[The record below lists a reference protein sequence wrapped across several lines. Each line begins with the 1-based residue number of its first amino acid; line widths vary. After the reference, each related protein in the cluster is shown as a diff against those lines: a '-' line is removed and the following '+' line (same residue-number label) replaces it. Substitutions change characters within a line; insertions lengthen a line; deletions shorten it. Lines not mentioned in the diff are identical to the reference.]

1 MQNKPI
7 SDLVA
12 AFDQQSDRVRACLTD
27 LLGTVGEGRVPS
39 REAMSGLDSSVA
51 ELRTRYDAVY
61 AMTRDTVSA
70 GELPQ
75 DGAPVGELADAVENC
90 RARYLDRQLKRAA
103 DILEKFTGVR
113 SLIREYAA
121 ALAPYQAAAAALLD
135 KLAEDTVEELFPRT
149 QGPQL
154 FLQAVETESM
164 HSPAGTELMKK
175 VQEHYPDMAITIGL
189 ATRQFYLDD
198 QAAPET
204 VLEAVP
210 EEAPENAPEEI
221 PAEAPPADEEVPEAD
236 GQEAAELLPIRNQV
250 KTGAPGASTFRKE
263 VERLRRSYP
272 EVSVILPIFTNLGVM
287 SKMQIF
293 GMGVAM
299 DCFLDDD
306 AEERVGLA
314 VDMLAD
320 KGYLAEFEADGTAW
334 SACRPTAGAA
344 CRRRASGR
352 TGGCWLFPWEMPG
365 CLPTR
370 R

>member
-121 ALAPYQAAAAALLD
+121 ALAPYQ
-135 KLAEDTVEELFPRT
+135 PR
-149 QGPQL
+149 
-154 FLQAVETESM
+154 
-164 HSPAGTELMKK
+164 
-175 VQEHYPDMAITIGL
+175 
-189 ATRQFYLDD
+189 
-198 QAAPET
+198 
-204 VLEAVP
+204 
-210 EEAPENAPEEI
+210 
-221 PAEAPPADEEVPEAD
+221 
-236 GQEAAELLPIRNQV
+236 
-250 KTGAPGASTFRKE
+250 
-263 VERLRRSYP
+263 RLRCWTSWRRTRWRS
-272 EVSVILPIFTNLGVM
+272 
-287 SKMQIF
+287 
-293 GMGVAM
+293 
-299 DCFLDDD
+299 CFPGPRDP
-306 AEERVGLA
+306 
-314 VDMLAD
+314 
-320 KGYLAEFEADGTAW
+320 
-334 SACRPTAGAA
+334 SCS
-344 CRRRASGR
+344 CRR
-352 TGGCWLFPWEMPG
+352 WK
-365 CLPTR
+365 R
-370 R
+370 RVCTAPQAPS